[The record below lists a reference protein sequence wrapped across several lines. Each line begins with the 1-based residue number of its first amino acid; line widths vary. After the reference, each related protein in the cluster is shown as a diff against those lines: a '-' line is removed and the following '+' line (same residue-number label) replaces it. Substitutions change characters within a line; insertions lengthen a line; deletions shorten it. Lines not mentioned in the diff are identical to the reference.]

1 MVVPKS
7 GLIPALSRNGNNAEA
22 FEPGRVHLKT
32 NILEVRTSSLLD
44 TQSASRLLPR
54 GGYPMKKFKILLLLG
69 SIVLALGLMS
79 SCSNSSTQVVATGQA
94 TTTDSSQP
102 MESMNEGDA
111 AEQITS
117 AFPVTLQTPTGDLV
131 LEDQPIR
138 ILSLSPT
145 ATEILFAI
153 GAGDQVIAVDDQS
166 NYPPEAP
173 TSDISGFTPNL
184 EAILALEPDLVVH
197 SYLPEDI
204 EQGLSNVGIPS
215 LTQYAATSLDDT
227 YLQITQLGTATGA
240 SAGAESTVQEM
251 QQKIDELMDSVD
263 VPDGSS
269 LTFYHELD
277 PTYFSVTS
285 STFIGQVYAL
295 FGLTNIADE
304 AEGAGSGYP
313 QLSEEYILSQNPDLI
328 FLADTKCCAQNIETV
343 TERNGWNVLSA
354 VIEGKVIE
362 LDDDIASR
370 WGPRVVDFL
379 EAIASAVE
387 QMTAVE
393 TIG

>member
-1 MVVPKS
+1 MKIVKR
-7 GLIPALSRNGNNAEA
+7 LIPLIAIFA
-22 FEPGRVHLKT
+22 T
-32 NILEVRTSSLLD
+32 
-44 TQSASRLLPR
+44 
-54 GGYPMKKFKILLLLG
+54 
-69 SIVLALGLMS
+69 LALMS
-79 SCSNSSTQVVATGQA
+79 SCSSSSTQVVATGDA
-94 TTTDSSQP
+94 ATTDSSQS
-102 MESMNEGDA
+102 MESMNE
-111 AEQITS
+111 AEDDEQNTS

-131 LEDQPIR
+131 LESQPTR

-153 GAGDQVIAVDDQS
+153 GAGDQVLAVDDQS

-204 EQGLSNVGIPS
+204 EQGLSNVDIPS
-215 LTQYAATSLDDT
+215 LTQYAAASLDDT
-227 YLQITQLGTATGA
+227 YQQITQLGAATGA
-240 SAGAESTVQEM
+240 SAGAQSTVREM
-251 QQKIDELMDSVD
+251 QQRIDELMASVN

-285 STFIGQVYAL
+285 STFIGQVYAML
-295 FGLTNIADE
+295 GLTNIADE

-328 FLADTKCCAQNIETV
+328 FLADTKCCDQDKETV
-343 TERNGWNVLSA
+343 TQRNGWNVLSA
-354 VIEGKVIE
+354 VSEGKVIE

-370 WGPRVVDFL
+370 WGPRVVEFL
-379 EAIASAVE
+379 EAIATAVE
-387 QMTAVE
+387 QMTALE
-393 TIG
+393 TVG

>member
-1 MVVPKS
+1 
-7 GLIPALSRNGNNAEA
+7 
-22 FEPGRVHLKT
+22 
-32 NILEVRTSSLLD
+32 
-44 TQSASRLLPR
+44 
-54 GGYPMKKFKILLLLG
+54 MKKFKILLLLG

-215 LTQYAATSLDDT
+215 LTQYAAASLNDT
-227 YLQITQLGTATGA
+227 YLQITQLGAATGA
-240 SAGAESTVQEM
+240 NAGAESTVQEM
-251 QQKIDELMDSVD
+251 QQKIDELMASVN

-269 LTFYHELD
+269 FTFYHELD

-285 STFIGQVYAL
+285 STFIGQVYAML
-295 FGLTNIADE
+295 GLTNIADE

-343 TERNGWNVLSA
+343 SERNGWNVLSA
-354 VIEGKVIE
+354 VSEGKVIE
-362 LDDDIASR
+362 LEDDIA
-370 WGPRVVDFL
+370 
-379 EAIASAVE
+379 
-387 QMTAVE
+387 
-393 TIG
+393 

>member
-1 MVVPKS
+1 
-7 GLIPALSRNGNNAEA
+7 
-22 FEPGRVHLKT
+22 
-32 NILEVRTSSLLD
+32 
-44 TQSASRLLPR
+44 
-54 GGYPMKKFKILLLLG
+54 MKIFKILLPLVA
-69 SIVLALGLMS
+69 IVLALGLTS
-79 SCSNSSTQVVATGQA
+79 SCSSSTTQVVATGDA
-94 TTTDSSQP
+94 ATTDSSQP
-102 MESMNEGDA
+102 MESMSEVDA
-111 AEQITS
+111 AEEITS
-117 AFPVTLQTPTGDLV
+117 AFPVTLQTPTGDLE
-131 LEDQPIR
+131 LESQPTR

-204 EQGLSNVGIPS
+204 EQGLLNVGIPS
-215 LTQYAATSLDDT
+215 LTQYAAASLDDT
-227 YLQITQLGTATGA
+227 YQQITQLGAATGA
-240 SAGAESTVQEM
+240 SAGAQSTVQEM
-251 QQKIDELMDSVD
+251 QQRIDELMARANVS
-263 VPDGSS
+263 DGAS

-295 FGLTNIADE
+295 LGLANIADE

-343 TERNGWNVLSA
+343 SERNGWNVLSA
-354 VIEGKVIE
+354 VSEGKIIE

-379 EAIASAVE
+379 EAIATAVE

-393 TIG
+393 TVG

>member
-1 MVVPKS
+1 MKIVKR
-7 GLIPALSRNGNNAEA
+7 LIPLIAIFA
-22 FEPGRVHLKT
+22 T
-32 NILEVRTSSLLD
+32 
-44 TQSASRLLPR
+44 
-54 GGYPMKKFKILLLLG
+54 
-69 SIVLALGLMS
+69 LALMS
-79 SCSNSSTQVVATGQA
+79 SCSGSSTQVVATGDA
-94 TTTDSSQP
+94 ATTDSSQS
-102 MESMNEGDA
+102 MESMNEADDD
-111 AEQITS
+111 EQNTS

-131 LEDQPIR
+131 LESQPTR

-153 GAGDQVIAVDDQS
+153 GAGDQVLAVDDQS

-184 EAILALEPDLVVH
+184 EAILALEPDLVIH

-204 EQGLSNVGIPS
+204 EQGLSNVDIPS
-215 LTQYAATSLDDT
+215 LTQYAAASLDDT
-227 YLQITQLGTATGA
+227 YQQITQLGAATGA
-240 SAGAESTVQEM
+240 SAGAQSTVREM
-251 QQKIDELMDSVD
+251 QQRIDEIMASID

-285 STFIGQVYAL
+285 STFIGQVYAML
-295 FGLTNIADE
+295 GLTNIADE

-328 FLADTKCCAQNIETV
+328 FLADTKCCAQDIETV
-343 TERNGWNVLSA
+343 SERNGWNVLSA
-354 VIEGKVIE
+354 VSEGKVIE

-370 WGPRVVDFL
+370 WGPRVVEFL
-379 EAIASAVE
+379 EAIATAVE
-387 QMTAVE
+387 QMTALE
-393 TIG
+393 TVG

>member
-1 MVVPKS
+1 MKIVKR
-7 GLIPALSRNGNNAEA
+7 LIPLIAIFA
-22 FEPGRVHLKT
+22 T
-32 NILEVRTSSLLD
+32 
-44 TQSASRLLPR
+44 
-54 GGYPMKKFKILLLLG
+54 
-69 SIVLALGLMS
+69 LALMS
-79 SCSNSSTQVVATGQA
+79 SCSSSSTQVVATGDA
-94 TTTDSSQP
+94 ATTDSSQS
-102 MESMNEGDA
+102 MESMNEADDD
-111 AEQITS
+111 EQNTS

-131 LEDQPIR
+131 LESQPTR

-153 GAGDQVIAVDDQS
+153 GAGDQVLAVDDQS

-204 EQGLSNVGIPS
+204 EQGLSNVDIPS
-215 LTQYAATSLDDT
+215 LTQYAAASLNDT
-227 YLQITQLGTATGA
+227 YQQITQLGAATGA
-240 SAGAESTVQEM
+240 SAGAESTVREM
-251 QQKIDELMDSVD
+251 QQRIDELMASVN

-285 STFIGQVYAL
+285 STFIGQVYAML
-295 FGLTNIADE
+295 GLTNIADE

-328 FLADTKCCAQNIETV
+328 FLADTKCCDQDKETV
-343 TERNGWNVLSA
+343 TQRNGWNVLSA
-354 VIEGKVIE
+354 VSEGKVIE

-370 WGPRVVDFL
+370 WGPRVVEFL
-379 EAIASAVE
+379 EAIATAVE
-387 QMTAVE
+387 QMTALE
-393 TIG
+393 TVG

>member
-1 MVVPKS
+1 
-7 GLIPALSRNGNNAEA
+7 
-22 FEPGRVHLKT
+22 
-32 NILEVRTSSLLD
+32 
-44 TQSASRLLPR
+44 
-54 GGYPMKKFKILLLLG
+54 MKIFKILLPLTA
-69 SIVLALGLMS
+69 IFAALALIS
-79 SCSNSSTQVVATGQA
+79 SCSSSSTQVVATGQA
-94 TTTDSSQP
+94 TTSDSSQP
-102 MESMNEGDA
+102 MESMNEVDT
-111 AEQITS
+111 AEQTTS

-131 LEDQPIR
+131 LDNQPTR

-215 LTQYAATSLDDT
+215 LTQYAAASLDDT
-227 YLQITQLGTATGA
+227 YLQITQLGAATGS

-251 QQKIDELMDSVD
+251 QQKIDELMASVNL
-263 VPDGSS
+263 PDGSS
-269 LTFYHELD
+269 FTFYHELD

-313 QLSEEYILSQNPDLI
+313 QLSEEYILSQNPNLI
-328 FLADTKCCAQNIETV
+328 FLADTKCCAQDIETV
-343 TERNGWNVLSA
+343 TQRNGWNVLSA
-354 VIEGKVIE
+354 VTEGKVIE

-379 EAIASAVE
+379 QAIAAAIE
-387 QMTAVE
+387 QMTALE
-393 TIG
+393 TVG

>member
-1 MVVPKS
+1 MKIFKV
-7 GLIPALSRNGNNAEA
+7 
-22 FEPGRVHLKT
+22 
-32 NILEVRTSSLLD
+32 
-44 TQSASRLLPR
+44 LLP
-54 GGYPMKKFKILLLLG
+54 LTA
-69 SIVLALGLMS
+69 IVLALGLMS
-79 SCSNSSTQVVATGQA
+79 SCSSSSTQVVATGQA
-94 TTTDSSQP
+94 TTTDSSQQ
-102 MESMNEGDA
+102 MESMNEVDVI
-111 AEQITS
+111 EQINA

-131 LEDQPIR
+131 LVDQPTR

-145 ATEILFAI
+145 ATEMLFAI

-173 TSDISGFTPNL
+173 TSDISGFSPNL

-251 QQKIDELMDSVD
+251 QQKIDELMDSVE

>member
-1 MVVPKS
+1 MKIVK
-7 GLIPALSRNGNNAEA
+7 
-22 FEPGRVHLKT
+22 
-32 NILEVRTSSLLD
+32 
-44 TQSASRLLPR
+44 RLLPL
-54 GGYPMKKFKILLLLG
+54 IA
-69 SIVLALGLMS
+69 ILALSS
-79 SCSNSSTQVVATGQA
+79 SCSSSSTQVIATGESKV
-94 TTTDSSQP
+94 TDNSQP
-102 MESMNEGDA
+102 VESMNEVEADEQVA
-111 AEQITS
+111 A
-117 AFPVTLQTPTGDLV
+117 AFPVTLQTPNGDLV
-131 LEDQPIR
+131 LENQPTR

-204 EQGLSNVGIPS
+204 EQGLTNVGIPS
-215 LTQYAATSLDDT
+215 LTQYAAASLDDT
-227 YLQITQLGTATGA
+227 YQQITQMGAATGA

-251 QQKIDELMDSVD
+251 QQEIDELMARIN
-263 VPDGSS
+263 VPYGSS

-285 STFIGQVYAL
+285 STFIGQVYAML
-295 FGLTNIADE
+295 GLTNIADE

-328 FLADTKCCAQNIETV
+328 FLADTKCCSQGIETV
-343 TERNGWNVLSA
+343 AERNGWNVLSA
-354 VIEGKVIE
+354 VSKGQVIE

-379 EAIASAVE
+379 EAIATAVE
-387 QMTAVE
+387 QMIAME
-393 TIG
+393 TVG

>member
-1 MVVPKS
+1 MKIFKV
-7 GLIPALSRNGNNAEA
+7 
-22 FEPGRVHLKT
+22 
-32 NILEVRTSSLLD
+32 
-44 TQSASRLLPR
+44 LLP
-54 GGYPMKKFKILLLLG
+54 LTA
-69 SIVLALGLMS
+69 IVLALGLMS
-79 SCSNSSTQVVATGQA
+79 GCSSSSTQVVATGQA
-94 TTTDSSQP
+94 TTTDSSQQ
-102 MESMNEGDA
+102 MESMNEVDVT
-111 AEQITS
+111 EQLNA

-131 LEDQPIR
+131 LVDQPTR

-145 ATEILFAI
+145 ATEMLFAI
-153 GAGDQVIAVDDQS
+153 GVGDQVIAVDDQS

-173 TSDISGFTPNL
+173 TSDISGFSPNL

>member
-1 MVVPKS
+1 MKIVKR
-7 GLIPALSRNGNNAEA
+7 LIPLIAIFA
-22 FEPGRVHLKT
+22 T
-32 NILEVRTSSLLD
+32 
-44 TQSASRLLPR
+44 
-54 GGYPMKKFKILLLLG
+54 
-69 SIVLALGLMS
+69 LALMS
-79 SCSNSSTQVVATGQA
+79 SCSSSSTQVVATGDA
-94 TTTDSSQP
+94 ATTDSSQS
-102 MESMNEGDA
+102 MESMNEADDD
-111 AEQITS
+111 EQNTS

-131 LEDQPIR
+131 LESQPTR

-153 GAGDQVIAVDDQS
+153 GAGDQVLAVDDQS

-204 EQGLSNVGIPS
+204 EQGLSNVDIPS
-215 LTQYAATSLDDT
+215 LTQYAAASLDDT
-227 YLQITQLGTATGA
+227 YQQITQLGAATGA
-240 SAGAESTVQEM
+240 SAGAESTVREM
-251 QQKIDELMDSVD
+251 QQRIDELMASVN

-285 STFIGQVYAL
+285 STFIGQVYAML
-295 FGLTNIADE
+295 GLTNIADE

-328 FLADTKCCAQNIETV
+328 FLADTKCCDQDKETV
-343 TERNGWNVLSA
+343 TQRNGWNVLSA
-354 VIEGKVIE
+354 VSEGKVIE

-370 WGPRVVDFL
+370 WGPRVVEFL
-379 EAIASAVE
+379 EAIATAVE
-387 QMTAVE
+387 QMTALE
-393 TIG
+393 TVG

>member
-1 MVVPKS
+1 MKIFKV
-7 GLIPALSRNGNNAEA
+7 
-22 FEPGRVHLKT
+22 
-32 NILEVRTSSLLD
+32 
-44 TQSASRLLPR
+44 LLP
-54 GGYPMKKFKILLLLG
+54 LTA
-69 SIVLALGLMS
+69 IVLALGLMS
-79 SCSNSSTQVVATGQA
+79 GCSSSSTQVVATGQA
-94 TTTDSSQP
+94 TTTDSSQQ
-102 MESMNEGDA
+102 MESMNEVDVT
-111 AEQITS
+111 EQLNA

-131 LEDQPIR
+131 LVDQPTR

-145 ATEILFAI
+145 ATEMLFAI

-173 TSDISGFTPNL
+173 TSDISGFSPNL

>member
-1 MVVPKS
+1 M
-7 GLIPALSRNGNNAEA
+7 
-22 FEPGRVHLKT
+22 
-32 NILEVRTSSLLD
+32 
-44 TQSASRLLPR
+44 
-54 GGYPMKKFKILLLLG
+54 
-69 SIVLALGLMS
+69 ALGLMS
-79 SCSNSSTQVVATGQA
+79 SCSSSSTQVVATGQA
-94 TTTDSSQP
+94 TTTDSSQS

-131 LEDQPIR
+131 LDDQPIR

-215 LTQYAATSLDDT
+215 LTQYAAASLNDT
-227 YLQITQLGTATGA
+227 YLQITQLGAATGA
-240 SAGAESTVQEM
+240 NAGAESTVQEM
-251 QQKIDELMDSVD
+251 QQKIDELMASVN

-269 LTFYHELD
+269 FTFYHELD

-295 FGLTNIADE
+295 FGLINIADE

-328 FLADTKCCAQNIETV
+328 FLADTKCCAQDIEIV
-343 TERNGWNVLSA
+343 TQRNGWNALSA
-354 VIEGKVIE
+354 VTEGKVIE

-379 EAIASAVE
+379 RTIATAVE
-387 QMTAVE
+387 QMTAPE
-393 TIG
+393 TVG

>member
-1 MVVPKS
+1 MRVR
-7 GLIPALSRNGNNAEA
+7 SRSSQNEHSRGKNKFVAGY
-22 FEPGRVHLKT
+22 PVCVSSTTRGR
-32 NILEVRTSSLLD
+32 
-44 TQSASRLLPR
+44 
-54 GGYPMKKFKILLLLG
+54 YPMKIFKRLLTL
-69 SIVLALGLMS
+69 IAIFAVLALTS
-79 SCSNSSTQVVATGQA
+79 SCSSSSTQVVANGEL

-102 MESMNEGDA
+102 MEQMNEDDT
-111 AEQITS
+111 AEQMTA

-131 LEDQPIR
+131 LESQPTR

-153 GAGDQVIAVDDQS
+153 GAGDQVIAVDNQS

-173 TSDISGFTPNL
+173 TSNISGFTPNL

-215 LTQYAATSLDDT
+215 LTQYAASSLDDT
-227 YLQITQLGTATGA
+227 YLQITQLGAATGA

-251 QQKIDELMDSVD
+251 QQRIDELMASIDVADS
-263 VPDGSS
+263 SS

-285 STFIGQVYAL
+285 STFIGQVYAML
-295 FGLTNIADE
+295 GLTNIADE

-328 FLADTKCCAQNIETV
+328 FLADTKCCAQGIETV
-343 TERNGWNVLSA
+343 SERNGWSVLSA
-354 VIEGKVIE
+354 VTEGKVIE

-379 EAIASAVE
+379 DAIATAVE
-387 QMTAVE
+387 QMTAME
-393 TIG
+393 TVG

>member
-1 MVVPKS
+1 MKIVKR
-7 GLIPALSRNGNNAEA
+7 LIPLIAIFAALA
-22 FEPGRVHLKT
+22 
-32 NILEVRTSSLLD
+32 
-44 TQSASRLLPR
+44 
-54 GGYPMKKFKILLLLG
+54 
-69 SIVLALGLMS
+69 LMS
-79 SCSNSSTQVVATGQA
+79 SCSSSSTQVVATGDA
-94 TTTDSSQP
+94 AVLESQP
-102 MESMNEGDA
+102 
-111 AEQITS
+111 T
-117 AFPVTLQTPTGDLV
+117 
-131 LEDQPIR
+131 R

-215 LTQYAATSLDDT
+215 LTQYAAASIDDT
-227 YLQITQLGTATGA
+227 YQQITQLGEATGA
-240 SAGAESTVQEM
+240 SAGAQSTVREM
-251 QQKIDELMDSVD
+251 QQRIDEIMASID

-285 STFIGQVYAL
+285 STFIGQVYAML
-295 FGLTNIADE
+295 GLTNIADE

-328 FLADTKCCAQNIETV
+328 FLADTKCCAQDIETV
-343 TERNGWNVLSA
+343 AERNGWNALSA
-354 VIEGKVIE
+354 VSCFTMGAKSCGVLRSNRHCCRANDSIRNSWLI
-362 LDDDIASR
+362 IRRNNSR
-370 WGPRVVDFL
+370 KPL
-379 EAIASAVE
+379 PN
-387 QMTAVE
+387 
-393 TIG
+393 

>member
-1 MVVPKS
+1 MKIFKV
-7 GLIPALSRNGNNAEA
+7 
-22 FEPGRVHLKT
+22 
-32 NILEVRTSSLLD
+32 
-44 TQSASRLLPR
+44 LLP
-54 GGYPMKKFKILLLLG
+54 LTA
-69 SIVLALGLMS
+69 IVLALGLMS
-79 SCSNSSTQVVATGQA
+79 SCSSSSTQVVATGQA
-94 TTTDSSQP
+94 TTTDSSQQ
-102 MESMNEGDA
+102 MESMNEVDVT
-111 AEQITS
+111 EQLNA

-131 LEDQPIR
+131 LVDQPTR

-145 ATEILFAI
+145 ATEMLFAI

-173 TSDISGFTPNL
+173 TSDISGFSPNL

>member
-1 MVVPKS
+1 MKIVKR
-7 GLIPALSRNGNNAEA
+7 LIPLIA
-22 FEPGRVHLKT
+22 
-32 NILEVRTSSLLD
+32 I
-44 TQSASRLLPR
+44 
-54 GGYPMKKFKILLLLG
+54 
-69 SIVLALGLMS
+69 LALALMS
-79 SCSNSSTQVVATGQA
+79 SCSSSTTQVVATGDA
-94 TTTDSSQP
+94 ATTDSSQS
-102 MESMNEGDA
+102 MESMNEADA
-111 AEQITS
+111 AEQMTVC
-117 AFPVTLQTPTGDLV
+117 FPVTLQTPTGDLV
-131 LEDQPIR
+131 LESQPTR

-215 LTQYAATSLDDT
+215 LTQYAAASLDDT
-227 YLQITQLGTATGA
+227 YQQITQLGSSSATGA
-240 SAGAESTVQEM
+240 SAGAQSTVREM
-251 QQKIDELMDSVD
+251 QQRIDEIMASID

-285 STFIGQVYAL
+285 STFIGQVYAML
-295 FGLTNIADE
+295 GLTNIADE

-328 FLADTKCCAQNIETV
+328 FL
-343 TERNGWNVLSA
+343 S
-354 VIEGKVIE
+354 
-362 LDDDIASR
+362 
-370 WGPRVVDFL
+370 
-379 EAIASAVE
+379 
-387 QMTAVE
+387 
-393 TIG
+393 

>member
-1 MVVPKS
+1 MKIVKR
-7 GLIPALSRNGNNAEA
+7 LIPLIAIFA
-22 FEPGRVHLKT
+22 T
-32 NILEVRTSSLLD
+32 
-44 TQSASRLLPR
+44 
-54 GGYPMKKFKILLLLG
+54 
-69 SIVLALGLMS
+69 LALMS
-79 SCSNSSTQVVATGQA
+79 SCSSSSTQVVATGDDA
-94 TTTDSSQP
+94 TTDSSQS
-102 MESMNEGDA
+102 MESMNEADDV
-111 AEQITS
+111 EQSTS

-131 LEDQPIR
+131 LESQPTR

-204 EQGLSNVGIPS
+204 EQGISNVGIPS
-215 LTQYAATSLDDT
+215 LTQYAAGSLDDT
-227 YLQITQLGTATGA
+227 YQQITQLGAATGA
-240 SAGAESTVQEM
+240 SAGAQSTVREM
-251 QQKIDELMDSVD
+251 QQRIDEIMASID
-263 VPDGSS
+263 VPGGSS

-285 STFIGQVYAL
+285 STFIGQVYAML
-295 FGLTNIADE
+295 GLTNIADE

-328 FLADTKCCAQNIETV
+328 FLADTKCCAQDIETV
-343 TERNGWNVLSA
+343 SERNGWNALSA
-354 VIEGKVIE
+354 VSEGKVIE

-370 WGPRVVDFL
+370 WGPRVVEFL
-379 EAIASAVE
+379 EAIATAVE
-387 QMTAVE
+387 QMTALE
-393 TIG
+393 TVG

>member
-1 MVVPKS
+1 MKIVKR
-7 GLIPALSRNGNNAEA
+7 LIPLIAIFA
-22 FEPGRVHLKT
+22 T
-32 NILEVRTSSLLD
+32 
-44 TQSASRLLPR
+44 
-54 GGYPMKKFKILLLLG
+54 
-69 SIVLALGLMS
+69 LALMS
-79 SCSNSSTQVVATGQA
+79 SCSSSSTQVVATGDA
-94 TTTDSSQP
+94 ATTDSSQS
-102 MESMNEGDA
+102 MESMNEADDD
-111 AEQITS
+111 EQNTS

-131 LEDQPIR
+131 LESQPTR

-215 LTQYAATSLDDT
+215 LMQYAAASLNDT
-227 YLQITQLGTATGA
+227 YQQITQLGAATGA
-240 SAGAESTVQEM
+240 SAGAQSTVREM
-251 QQKIDELMDSVD
+251 QQRIDEIMASID

-285 STFIGQVYAL
+285 STFIGQVYAML
-295 FGLTNIADE
+295 GLTNIADE

-328 FLADTKCCAQNIETV
+328 FLADTKCCAQDIETV
-343 TERNGWNVLSA
+343 SERNGWNALSA
-354 VIEGKVIE
+354 VSEGKVIE

-370 WGPRVVDFL
+370 WGPRVVEFL
-379 EAIASAVE
+379 EAIATAVE
-387 QMTAVE
+387 QMTALE
-393 TIG
+393 TVG

>member
-1 MVVPKS
+1 
-7 GLIPALSRNGNNAEA
+7 
-22 FEPGRVHLKT
+22 
-32 NILEVRTSSLLD
+32 
-44 TQSASRLLPR
+44 
-54 GGYPMKKFKILLLLG
+54 MKKFKILLLLG
-69 SIVLALGLMS
+69 SIVMALGLMS
-79 SCSNSSTQVVATGQA
+79 SCSSSSTQVVATGQA
-94 TTTDSSQP
+94 TTTDSSQS

-131 LEDQPIR
+131 LDDQPIR

-215 LTQYAATSLDDT
+215 LTQYAAASLNDT
-227 YLQITQLGTATGA
+227 YLQITQLGAATGA
-240 SAGAESTVQEM
+240 NAGAESTVQEM
-251 QQKIDELMDSVD
+251 QQKIDELMASVN

-269 LTFYHELD
+269 FTFYHELD

-295 FGLTNIADE
+295 FGLINIADE

-328 FLADTKCCAQNIETV
+328 FLADTKCCAQDIEIV
-343 TERNGWNVLSA
+343 TQRNGWNALSA
-354 VIEGKVIE
+354 VTEGKVIE

-379 EAIASAVE
+379 KAIATAVE
-387 QMTAVE
+387 QMTAPE
-393 TIG
+393 TVG